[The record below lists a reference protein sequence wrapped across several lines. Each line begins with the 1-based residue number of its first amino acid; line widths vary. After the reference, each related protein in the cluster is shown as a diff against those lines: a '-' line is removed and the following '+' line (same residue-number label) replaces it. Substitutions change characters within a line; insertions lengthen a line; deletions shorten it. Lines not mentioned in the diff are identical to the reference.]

1 MSYIMFS
8 TLSLFPYHDWPVF
21 CEIPANTILYLAHPV
36 QRKKKK
42 VAPHDTISPRV
53 RYHVCV
59 GSGPSPSSCIIS
71 GGSGRIHLMIFYF
84 IFLLDGRFV
93 LITLWFRVRSDAWAP
108 RRRFA
113 LAFGP
118 FPLGVACADP
128 LHGPSYLQHLSLP
141 SCRCTPRE
149 NIYRHMQ

>member
-93 LITLWFRVRSDAWAP
+93 VPS
-108 RRRFA
+108 
-113 LAFGP
+113 
-118 FPLGVACADP
+118 PLRC
-128 LHGPSYLQHLSLP
+128 LGPSTALCVGVWPFSVRGRV
-141 SCRCTPRE
+141 CRSTSWTVLLTTP
-149 NIYRHMQ
+149 ISALVQVHAKGKYI